1 MDNKVIQEA
10 LAFVRKHSIKSTGE
24 VPEWGKY
31 QKLVQEHLRDEYNL
45 KVKVPKEYVYAYH
58 RGKGLSDKEALERM
72 AIGDSKPDDKPVAAP
87 EKKSSWK
94 FW

>member
-1 MDNKVIQEA
+1 MDNKVIEEA
-10 LAFVRKHSIKSTGE
+10 MAFVRKHTVKATGA
-24 VPEWGKY
+24 VPDWGKY

-72 AIGDSKPDDKPVAAP
+72 AIGESKPDAPPPPAA
-87 EKKSSWK
+87 EKKPAWK